1 MEENMD
7 GFLFMVIF
15 TFLLFAVI
23 LPIVGFVIGFFCYY
37 VLPYAFA
44 AVLASGIAVLV
55 GVNIVFSWWI
65 WVVGLIWA
73 AAVHIIRMKFRE
85 LGEDVEH
92 HHAAHA
98 ILLAGWPLQRR
109 RSQLAES

>member
-1 MEENMD
+1 MD

-15 TFLLFAVI
+15 AFLLFAVI
-23 LPIVGFVIGFFCYY
+23 LPVAGFVIGFFCYY

-44 AVLASGIAVLV
+44 AVLASLLALLA
-55 GVNIVFSWWI
+55 GVNVVFSWWV
-65 WVVGLIWA
+65 WLVGLLWA
-73 AAVHIIRMKFRE
+73 ASVHIIRMKFRA

-98 ILLAGWPLQRR
+98 TLLAGWPLQRR

>member
-1 MEENMD
+1 MD

-15 TFLLFAVI
+15 AFLLFAVV
-23 LPIVGFVIGFFCYY
+23 LPIAGFVIGFFCYY

-44 AVLASGIAVLV
+44 AVLASCIAVLV
-55 GVNIVFSWWI
+55 GVNVVFSWWI

-98 ILLAGWPLQRR
+98 TLLAGWPLQRR